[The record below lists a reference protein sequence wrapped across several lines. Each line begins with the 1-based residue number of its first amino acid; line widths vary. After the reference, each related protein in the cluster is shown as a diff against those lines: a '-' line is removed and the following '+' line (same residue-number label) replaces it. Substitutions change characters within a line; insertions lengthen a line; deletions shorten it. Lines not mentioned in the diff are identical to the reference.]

1 MALVRYNNR
10 MSPAFRNLW
19 DEELL
24 APFFGRHSQ
33 TRWSPRMDVL
43 EIGGVLHLEAE
54 LPGVDKDDVKITFES
69 GLLTVAGERKAAEA
83 VEGTRHFARER
94 WFGAFSRSFR
104 LGTGYDAK
112 KIDAT
117 FKDGVLS
124 IAIPKKA
131 ETLPVTVEIH

>member
-10 MSPAFRNLW
+10 MAPAFRTLW
-19 DEELL
+19 DDEAL
-24 APFFGRHSQ
+24 APFFGRPQ
-33 TRWSPRMDVL
+33 ANWSPRMDVL

-54 LPGVDKDDVKITFES
+54 LPGVPKDDVTITFEN
-69 GLLTVAGERKAAEA
+69 GLLTVTGERKAGEA

-104 LGTGYDAK
+104 LGNGYDAK
-112 KIDAT
+112 QIEAT

-124 IAIPKKA
+124 ISIPKKA